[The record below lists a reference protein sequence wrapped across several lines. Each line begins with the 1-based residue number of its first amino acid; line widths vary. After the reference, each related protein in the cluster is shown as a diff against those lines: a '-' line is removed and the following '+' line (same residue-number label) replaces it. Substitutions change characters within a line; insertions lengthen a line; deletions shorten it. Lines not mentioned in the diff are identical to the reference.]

1 MSLTVELPEAA
12 LVRLQA
18 EASRRGVSID
28 VVIAELAAQLPVED
42 GNTPK
47 RKLAFVGMGASSS
60 GRGGRDADEMLA
72 EGFGR
77 D

>member
-1 MSLTVELPEAA
+1 MTVELPDDA
-12 LVRLQA
+12 LRKLQA
-18 EASRRGVSID
+18 EAERRGVSID
-28 VVIAELAAQLPVED
+28 IVIAELAALLPTD
-42 GNTPK
+42 ASTTPK
-47 RKLAFVGMGASSS
+47 RKLAFIGMGASSS